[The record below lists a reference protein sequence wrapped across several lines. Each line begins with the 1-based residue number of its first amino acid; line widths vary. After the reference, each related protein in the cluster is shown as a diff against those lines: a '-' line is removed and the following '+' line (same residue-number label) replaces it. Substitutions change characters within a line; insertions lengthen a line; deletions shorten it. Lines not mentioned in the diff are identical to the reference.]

1 MVRRG
6 VSLVPYGE
14 IKDLID
20 QLKEKGV
27 EVSFVRHT
35 PGRFDYSD
43 SKEVE
48 ANCDDVVYV
57 EVNVQAD
64 YMKNIENESEQ

>member
-1 MVRRG
+1 MN
-6 VSLVPYGE
+6 LVPYGE
-14 IKDLID
+14 IKDLIG

-43 SKEVE
+43 SEEAE
-48 ANCDDVVYV
+48 ANCDDVVSV

-64 YMKNIENESEQ
+64 YIKNKEKESE

>member
-1 MVRRG
+1 M
-6 VSLVPYGE
+6 SLVSYGE

-20 QLKEKGV
+20 QLKNKGV

-43 SKEVE
+43 SVEVE
-48 ANCDDVVYV
+48 LNCDDVVSVDVY
-57 EVNVQAD
+57 VQAD
-64 YMKNIENESEQ
+64 YMKNESTEDGK

>member
-1 MVRRG
+1 MN
-6 VSLVPYGE
+6 LVPYGE
-14 IKDLID
+14 IKNLID

-43 SKEVE
+43 SEDVE
-48 ANCDDVVYV
+48 ANCDDVVSV

-64 YMKNIENESEQ
+64 YLKNESV

>member
-48 ANCDDVVYV
+48 ANFDDVVSV

-64 YMKNIENESEQ
+64 YMKNMEKKSEQ

>member
-1 MVRRG
+1 M
-6 VSLVPYGE
+6 SLVSYGE

-20 QLKEKGV
+20 QLKKKGV
-27 EVSFVRHT
+27 KVSFVRHT

-43 SKEVE
+43 SEEVE
-48 ANCDDVVYV
+48 ANCDDVVSV

-64 YMKNIENESEQ
+64 YMKNIEKESEQ

>member
-1 MVRRG
+1 MN
-6 VSLVPYGE
+6 LVPYGE

-20 QLKEKGV
+20 LLKEKGV

-43 SKEVE
+43 SEEVE
-48 ANCDDVVYV
+48 ANCDDVVSV
-57 EVNVQAD
+57 EVNVQVD
-64 YMKNIENESEQ
+64 YMKNESAEDGK

>member
-1 MVRRG
+1 MVCRG

-20 QLKEKGV
+20 QLKEKGC

-43 SKEVE
+43 SEEVE
-48 ANCDDVVYV
+48 ANCDDVVSV

-64 YMKNIENESEQ
+64 YMKNMEKESEQ

>member
-1 MVRRG
+1 MN
-6 VSLVPYGE
+6 LVPYGE

-35 PGRFDYSD
+35 SGRFDYSD
-43 SKEVE
+43 SEEVE
-48 ANCDDVVYV
+48 ANCDDVVSV

-64 YMKNIENESEQ
+64 YLKNESA

>member
-1 MVRRG
+1 M
-6 VSLVPYGE
+6 SLVSYVE

-43 SKEVE
+43 SEEAE
-48 ANCDDVVYV
+48 ANCDDVVSV
-57 EVNVQAD
+57 EVNVQVD
-64 YMKNIENESEQ
+64 YLKNESV